1 MSENA
6 LIIGAV
12 QGLSAA
18 LARRFAGEGMHITLA
33 ARDAAKLAALAA
45 EVGADVL
52 ACDAAD
58 TEQVGALFQA
68 LDTAGRTPHVVVYNP
83 SARVR
88 GPVAKL
94 DPNAVREAIMVTCFG
109 GFLVAREAARRMLDR
124 GSGSILFTGASASVK
139 GYPES
144 ACFAMGKFGLRGLAQ
159 SMARELHPRNVHVA
173 HFIIDG
179 GIARPGRSGAGQ
191 PDDLLD
197 ANAIA
202 ESYLQVHR
210 QHRSAWTFEI
220 ELRPWVERF

>member
-6 LIIGAV
+6 LIIGAG

-88 GPVAKL
+88 GPVAEL

-109 GFLVAREAARRMLDR
+109 GFLVAREAARRMLER

-210 QHRSAWTFEI
+210 QHRSAWTFEV

>member
-6 LIIGAV
+6 LIVGAG

-18 LARRFAGEGMHITLA
+18 LARRFAADGMHVTLA
-33 ARDAAKLAALAA
+33 ARDTAKLAAQAA
-45 EVGADVL
+45 EVGADTL

-58 TEQVGALFQA
+58 AEQVGALFQA
-68 LDTAGRTPHVVVYNP
+68 LDTAERVPHVVVYNP
-83 SARVR
+83 SRRVR
-88 GPVAKL
+88 GPVAEL
-94 DPNAVREAIMVTCFG
+94 DPGAVREAIMVTCFG
-109 GFLVAREAARRMLDR
+109 GFLVAREATRRMLER
-124 GSGSILFTGASASVK
+124 GSGSMLFTGASASVK

-179 GIARPGRSGAGQ
+179 AIARPGRNGGGK

-197 ANAIA
+197 PHAIA

-210 QHRSAWTFEI
+210 QHRSAWTSEV